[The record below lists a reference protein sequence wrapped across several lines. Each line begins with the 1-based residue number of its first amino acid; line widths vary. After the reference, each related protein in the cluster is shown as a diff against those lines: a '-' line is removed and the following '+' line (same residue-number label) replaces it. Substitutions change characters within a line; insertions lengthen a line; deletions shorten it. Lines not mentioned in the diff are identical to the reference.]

1 MILIF
6 KGSGLKFL
14 IALGWFS
21 YSCLLNA
28 LDWSSV
34 PVKEV
39 MLFYPGKASWEKI
52 LMSEFHGGA
61 KGVRS
66 KATCQSC
73 HQGDESLLGE
83 NIASDKSSVFYSP
96 LNTDFQLKVSLQ
108 IAVENEM
115 IHFRVDLP
123 ASAQGR
129 LSLMVDN
136 DAYMHSALSGC
147 WSTCHDD
154 AQGMDSA
161 QQGQKLTKYLSL
173 SRTTN
178 SRTGGGDSYKNADEL
193 AALMKEGQYLEIIG
207 ADILAGQIE
216 PLHGY
221 VLEKRHMSDLA
232 SLASAGVAAQAEKI
246 GNRSAVVISRP
257 LSPRQPGFKGISS
270 EVANSLGIA
279 FHPTGG
285 IGRSHLVSFSIG
297 FEIDQTNNVVF
308 LDQ

>member
-1 MILIF
+1 LTF

-14 IALGWFS
+14 IPVVWLF

-39 MLFYPGKASWEKI
+39 TLFYPGKASWEKI

-73 HQGDESLLGE
+73 HRGDESQLGE
-83 NIASDKSSVFYSP
+83 NIANDNESVFYSP
-96 LNTDFQLKVSLQ
+96 SNTDFQLKVSLR
-108 IAVENEM
+108 IAVENEA

-123 ASAQGR
+123 ASAEGR
-129 LSLMVDN
+129 LSLMLDN

-147 WSTCHDD
+147 WSSCHDD
-154 AQGMDSA
+154 ARGMDSA
-161 QQGQKLTKYLSL
+161 QQGQELTKYLSL

-178 SRTGGGDSYKNADEL
+178 TRTGGGDSYKNADEL

-207 ADILAGQIE
+207 ADISAGEIE

-221 VLEKRHMSDLA
+221 VLEKRHMSDVA
-232 SLASAGVAAQAEKI
+232 SPVAVSVAAENQD
-246 GNRSAVVISRP
+246 NTSAVVISRP
-257 LSPRQPGFKGISS
+257 LSPRQLGFKEISS

-279 FHPTGG
+279 FLPAGEA
-285 IGRSHLVSFSIG
+285 GRSHLVSFSIG
-297 FEIDQTNNVVF
+297 FELDQTNNVVF
-308 LDQ
+308 LD